1 MSFTLGQLLF
11 WVGVISVATTVAMLV
26 FAKDRIK
33 NLTISFLQNYV
44 GILFLVSGA
53 VKAVDPLGTAYKMEQ
68 YFAEFEATF
77 EGTWLNFLSGIF
89 PKLAEVSIGFSVV
102 MIIFELVLA
111 LMLILGTR
119 KKLTSYA
126 FLILVVF
133 FTALTGFTYLT
144 AYVPSGVNFFEF
156 SAWVPYKETN
166 MRVTDCGCF
175 GDFIK
180 LKPFT
185 SFLKDVFLLI
195 PGVLFI
201 FARKQMH
208 EISSE
213 KVRDIISFGSIPVLL
228 IYCFSNYVWDIP
240 HKDFRPFAIGKDV
253 RTTKEL
259 EMEAQANVQVLG
271 YILSKKDEA
280 GKTLETAEM
289 SMDQYLADYKNYPK
303 ADGWSAEQITSKPS
317 IEATKISDFEV
328 QDIDGNDATD
338 QILYDEGYAIM
349 LVAHKLKY
357 EQEQLPVVL
366 TDTITRLDTIQ
377 VNPDSMY
384 IQESIVEVVEKDGLE
399 TSYTWSA
406 DVLEKY
412 KSTAVPFI
420 QAAQAAGISCYEVV
434 GLTDAKMLEA
444 FQEELGISMPFYMAD
459 DILLKTIVRSN
470 PGFVLLKDG
479 KIVHKWHI
487 KKLPD
492 FESVKNTYMQ

>member
-1 MSFTLGQLLF
+1 
-11 WVGVISVATTVAMLV
+11 
-26 FAKDRIK
+26 
-33 NLTISFLQNYV
+33 
-44 GILFLVSGA
+44 
-53 VKAVDPLGTAYKMEQ
+53 
-68 YFAEFEATF
+68 
-77 EGTWLNFLSGIF
+77 
-89 PKLAEVSIGFSVV
+89 
-102 MIIFELVLA
+102 
-111 LMLILGTR
+111 
-119 KKLTSYA
+119 
-126 FLILVVF
+126 
-133 FTALTGFTYLT
+133 
-144 AYVPSGVNFFEF
+144 
-156 SAWVPYKETN
+156 
-166 MRVTDCGCF
+166 
-175 GDFIK
+175 
-180 LKPFT
+180 
-185 SFLKDVFLLI
+185 
-195 PGVLFI
+195 
-201 FARKQMH
+201 MH
-208 EISSE
+208 EISSA
-213 KVRDIISFGSIPVLL
+213 KVRDIVSFGSIPVLL

-271 YILSKKDEA
+271 YILSKKDED
-280 GKTLETAEM
+280 GNTIETAEM
-289 SMDQYLADYKNYPK
+289 SMEQYLADYKNYPK

-328 QDIDGNDATD
+328 QDLDGNDETD
-338 QILYDEGYAIM
+338 QILYDEEYAIM

-357 EQEQLPVVL
+357 EQEQVPVVL

-384 IQESIVEVVEKDGLE
+384 IQESIVEVVEKDGVE

-470 PGFVLLKDG
+470 PGFVLWKDG

>member
-420 QAAQAAGISCYEVV
+420 QAAQSAGISCYEVV

-470 PGFVLLKDG
+470 PGFVLWKDG

>member
-77 EGTWLNFLSGIF
+77 EGTWLNFLSDIF

-399 TSYTWSA
+399 TTYTWSA

-487 KKLPD
+487 KKLPE
-492 FESVKNTYMQ
+492 FESVKNIYMQ

>member
-208 EISSE
+208 EISNE

-271 YILSKKDEA
+271 YILSKKDEE
-280 GKTLETAEM
+280 GNTIETAEM
-289 SMDQYLADYKNYPK
+289 SMEQYLADYKNYPK

-317 IEATKISDFEV
+317 IEATKISDFEA

-377 VNPDSMY
+377 VNPDSIF
-384 IQESIVEVVEKDGLE
+384 IQESIVEVVEKDGME

-444 FQEELGISMPFYMAD
+444 FQEELGINMPFYMAD

-470 PGFVLLKDG
+470 PGFVLWKDG

>member
-11 WVGVISVATTVAMLV
+11 WVGVISVATTIAMLV

-33 NLTISFLQNYV
+33 NLAISFLQNYV

-126 FLILVVF
+126 FFLLVVF

-208 EISSE
+208 EISSA
-213 KVRDIISFGSIPVLL
+213 KVRDIVSFGSIPVLL

-271 YILSKKDEA
+271 YILSKKDED
-280 GKTLETAEM
+280 GNTIETAEM
-289 SMDQYLADYKNYPK
+289 SMEQYLADYKNYPK

-328 QDIDGNDATD
+328 QDLDGNDATD
-338 QILYDEGYAIM
+338 QILYDEEYAIM

-357 EQEQLPVVL
+357 EQEQVPVVL

-384 IQESIVEVVEKDGLE
+384 IQESIVEVVEKDGVE

-470 PGFVLLKDG
+470 PGFVLWKDG